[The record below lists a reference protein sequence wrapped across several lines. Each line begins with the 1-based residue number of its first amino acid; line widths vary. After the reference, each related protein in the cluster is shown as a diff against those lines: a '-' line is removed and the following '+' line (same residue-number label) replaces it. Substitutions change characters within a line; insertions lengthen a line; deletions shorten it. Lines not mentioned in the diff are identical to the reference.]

1 MLSLISGCG
10 NTPKS
15 PTKDLCYGAHLEYF
29 YDGINYSIEEKKAKV
44 ANNDFVCQKCINSL
58 SHEEQTYCV
67 D

>member
-1 MLSLISGCG
+1 MMSLISGCG

-29 YDGINYSIEEKKAKV
+29 YDGINYSNEEKKAKV
-44 ANNDFVCQKCINSL
+44 ANNDFVCEKCIDHL